1 MLSYKEVLKNAK
13 SLTRKKGKETSAT
26 ELLFL
31 EFSRLSPSE
40 LYLKYEEDMPE
51 DSIKSFHGALEM
63 YLEEN
68 IPVQQIIGYVY
79 FYGYKFLV
87 KNTALIPR
95 FETEELVA
103 NTLYYYDEFFDGK
116 EVDVVDVGT
125 GSGCLAIALAK
136 EESKM
141 SLTATDISVEALDL
155 AKENALNLDA
165 KVDFIQ
171 GDMLKPLFGKKFDI
185 LVSNPPYI
193 PNKEEVDSIIYDN
206 EPHIALFGGED
217 GLDFYRQILKDANQ
231 ILKEK
236 AMIAF
241 EHAYDKME
249 ELQKI
254 AKNYFPDARVITL
267 KDMQKKDRM
276 TFIFIGL

>member
-51 DSIKSFHGALEM
+51 DSIKSFYGALEK

>member
-1 MLSYKEVLKNAK
+1 MNSYKEVLKNAK

-31 EFSRLSPSE
+31 EFSKLSPSE
-40 LYLKYEEDMPE
+40 LYLKYEEEMPE
-51 DSIKSFHGALEM
+51 SSINGFHEALDK
-63 YLEEN
+63 YLEKN

-103 NTLYYYDEFFDGK
+103 NTLYYYDEFFAGK
-116 EVDVVDVGT
+116 EVDVVDIGT

-136 EESKM
+136 EEKKM
-141 SLTATDISVEALDL
+141 NLTATDISLEALSL
-155 AKENALNLDA
+155 ARENAVNLEA
-165 KVDFIQ
+165 KVEFIQ
-171 GDMLKPLFGKKFDI
+171 GDMVKPLFGRKFDI

-193 PNKEEVDSIIYDN
+193 PNQEKVDSIIYDN

-217 GLDFYRQILKDANQ
+217 GLDFYREILKDANQ
-231 ILKEK
+231 VLKEK

-241 EHAYDKME
+241 EHAYDKKK
-249 ELQKI
+249 ELQEL
-254 AKNYFPDARVITL
+254 AKKYFPDSRVITL

-276 TFIFIGL
+276 TFIFIGF

>member
-155 AKENALNLDA
+155 AKENALNLEA

-249 ELQKI
+249 EIQKI

>member
-155 AKENALNLDA
+155 AKENALNLEA